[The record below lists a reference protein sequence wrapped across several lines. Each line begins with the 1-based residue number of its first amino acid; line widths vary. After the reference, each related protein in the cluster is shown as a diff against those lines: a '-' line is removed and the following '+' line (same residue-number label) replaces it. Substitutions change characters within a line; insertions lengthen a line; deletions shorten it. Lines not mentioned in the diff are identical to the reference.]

1 MVASEICKK
10 YNESNNKREMI
21 KVLADMESCTKED
34 IIELLVHNGCEIVR
48 ETRGRK
54 AKASVVEQVK
64 EPMPDI
70 VREALA
76 EKMDKI
82 DQRIKE
88 LEPVKR
94 ELEEL
99 EKKYKQLANYLCKEE
114 IYEFNN

>member
-34 IIELLVHNGCEIVR
+34 IIELLEYNGCEIVR

-54 AKASVVEQVK
+54 AKSSAVEQVK
-64 EPMPDI
+64 EPMPDVI
-70 VREALA
+70 REALA

-88 LEPVKR
+88 LEPVKNEYDR
-94 ELEEL
+94 LVEQ
-99 EKKYKQLANYLCKEE
+99 YKLLAQYLCS
-114 IYEFNN
+114 